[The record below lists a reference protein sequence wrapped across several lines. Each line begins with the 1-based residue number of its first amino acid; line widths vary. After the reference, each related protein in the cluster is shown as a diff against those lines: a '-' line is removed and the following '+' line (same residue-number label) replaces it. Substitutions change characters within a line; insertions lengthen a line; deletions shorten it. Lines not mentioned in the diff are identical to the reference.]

1 MNQRFQIKSFLSR
14 KTILATAFM
23 LIAGVAINAQPATR
37 KQSPQHILW
46 KVSSPTNTVYLLGS
60 IHLLNKDIYPLDTV
74 IDGVINQ
81 AEVYA
86 FETDMDSLNQDV
98 LAGLMMTKGMYSG
111 DKTLKNSIAKS
122 TYQKVA
128 KALEKQGMAIALFDK
143 FKPWVVALTVLGL
156 QLKEAE
162 MEAEY
167 GIDKYVHNKSEERG
181 KPTAALEAVTD
192 QINLFSSLSDAA
204 QESLLKQA
212 LDGAKGGS
220 SVKDLNAIVKSWQKG
235 DLKSL
240 EKLLQKTYKSDP
252 EFYKRAVT
260 DRNHNWIPKIEEF
273 LRGNQVHLITVGAL
287 HLVGKEGVIEL
298 LRAKGYS
305 VQQL

>member
-1 MNQRFQIKSFLSR
+1 MAFLLSK
-14 KTILATAFM
+14 KTIVAAAFM
-23 LIAGVAINAQPATR
+23 LLAGVAIHAQQSPK

-74 IDGVINQ
+74 IDAAINQ

-86 FETDMDSLNQDV
+86 FEADMDSLNQDAI
-98 LAGLMMTKGMYSG
+98 AGLMLAKGMYSG
-111 DKTLKNSIAKS
+111 DKTLKNSISKS
-122 TYQKVA
+122 TYKKTA
-128 KALEKQGMAIALFDK
+128 AALEKQGMAVALFNK

-156 QLKEAE
+156 DMKKAE

-167 GIDKYVHNKSEERG
+167 GIDKYVHNKAEERG
-181 KPTAALEAVTD
+181 KSTAALEAVTD
-192 QINLFSSLSDAA
+192 QINIFSSLSDAA

-212 LDGAKGGS
+212 LDGAKEGS
-220 SVKDLNAIVKSWQKG
+220 SAKDLKGIVTAWQQG
-235 DLKSL
+235 DVKSL

-273 LRGNQVHLITVGAL
+273 LHGNQTHLVTVGAL
-287 HLVGKEGVIEL
+287 HLVGKEGVVEL

>member
-1 MNQRFQIKSFLSR
+1 MAFLLSK
-14 KTILATAFM
+14 KTILAAAFM
-23 LIAGVAINAQPATR
+23 LLAGVAIHAQQSPK
-37 KQSPQHILW
+37 KQSPQHSLW
-46 KVSSPTNTVYLLGS
+46 RVSSPTNTVYLLGS
-60 IHLLNKDIYPLDTV
+60 ILLLSKDIYPLDTV
-74 IDGVINQ
+74 IDAAINQ

-86 FETDMDSLNQDV
+86 FEADMDSLNQDAI
-98 LAGLMMTKGMYSG
+98 AGLMLAKGMYSG
-111 DKTLKNSIAKS
+111 DKTLKNSISKS
-122 TYQKVA
+122 TYKKVA
-128 KALEKQGMAIALFDK
+128 AALEKQGMAVALFNK

-156 QLKEAE
+156 DLKKAE

-167 GIDKYVHNKSEERG
+167 GIDKYVHNKAEERS
-181 KPTAALEAVTD
+181 KPTTALEAVTD
-192 QINLFSSLSDAA
+192 QINIFSSLSDAA

-212 LDGAKGGS
+212 LDGAKEGS
-220 SVKDLNAIVKSWQKG
+220 SAKDLKGIVRAWQQG
-235 DLKSL
+235 DVKSL

-273 LRGNQVHLITVGAL
+273 LRGNQTHLVTVGAL
-287 HLVGKEGVIEL
+287 HLVGKEGVVEL

>member
-1 MNQRFQIKSFLSR
+1 MSQQSHTKIFFGR
-14 KTILATAFM
+14 TAILAAAF
-23 LIAGVAINAQPATR
+23 LLAAGVALRAQDTPR
-37 KQSPQHILW
+37 KQSPRHCLW
-46 KVSSPTNTVYLLGS
+46 KVSSPTNTIYLLGS
-60 IHLLNKDIYPLDTV
+60 IHLLKEDIYPLDTV
-74 IDGVINQ
+74 IESAINQ

-86 FETDMDSLNQDV
+86 FEADLDSFDQDAI
-98 LAGLMMTKGMYSG
+98 AGLMLSKGMYTG
-111 DKTLKNSIAKS
+111 EKTLKNSIAKS

-128 KALEKQGMAIALFDK
+128 KALEKQGLAITLFNK
-143 FKPWVVALTVLGL
+143 FKPWVVALTIMGL

-162 MEAEY
+162 MKAEH
-167 GIDKYVHNKSEERG
+167 GIDKYVHGKAEERG

-192 QINLFSSLSDAA
+192 QINLFSSLNDAA
-204 QESLLKQA
+204 QESFLKQS
-212 LDGAKGGS
+212 LDGASHGKAA
-220 SVKDLNAIVKSWQKG
+220 KDVNTIVKAWQKG

-260 DRNHNWIPKIEEF
+260 DRNHNWMPKIEEF
-273 LRGNQVHLITVGAL
+273 LAGTQPHLVTVGAL
-287 HLVGKEGVIEL
+287 HLVGKEGVVEL